1 MNPEDSAYFPCDVCL
16 EDTEHNL
23 SEYDDWECAEC
34 GAVLDNAVFRRFLYR
49 SGLLVS
55 QRLHSLYPPGVS
67 GEPFEEGRI
76 FPVRHKRPGERLL

>member
-34 GAVLDNAVFRRFLYR
+34 GAVLDKEVFRRFLDSLPVTIWVIHQDQKRDKHGMSTIRRYR
-49 SGLLVS
+49 
-55 QRLHSLYPPGVS
+55 P
-67 GEPFEEGRI
+67 
-76 FPVRHKRPGERLL
+76 